1 MRPLYGMFLCFS
13 LLIMLMAG
21 SVGCQ
26 VHVGGQTLP
35 GGYYLQDDV
44 QYFSPG
50 SKNTLQSESMK
61 LQSE

>member
-1 MRPLYGMFLCFS
+1 MRPLYKMFLCFS
-13 LLIMLMAG
+13 VLVMLIAG

-35 GGYYLQDDV
+35 SGHYLQDDV
-44 QYFSPG
+44 QYHSAG
-50 SKNTLQSESMK
+50 SKNTLQNEAMK